1 MIRARVFL
9 IRPNFSLFVA
19 GLGRLDYIEGP
30 ERLRVIVFA
39 SLELPISVV
48 ETENADEFYESFLGS
63 ELMGVP
69 MNSGEER
76 LAKWPKLEA
85 HNDKIVVEGVEKH
98 ITACDILLSSAGWIG
113 VNLPN
118 ESTGVFRAWTPQKRG
133 IYVRN
138 PSLLPYGMTLR
149 GNRVRKSIA
158 YLVGDAFTYKKLRK

>member
-48 ETENADEFYESFLGS
+48 ETQNADEFYESFLGS

-85 HNDKIVVEGVEKH
+85 QNDKIIVEGVEKH

-118 ESTGVFRAWTPQKRG
+118 KSTGVFKAWTPQKRG
-133 IYVRN
+133 IYVRS

-149 GNRVRKSIA
+149 GNRIRKSIA
-158 YLVGDAFTYKKLRK
+158 YLVGDAFTYEKLRK